1 MSYAEFWDTLV
12 NSTQVNC
19 VNSTN
24 ALVDFSHC
32 TRMTGTKD
40 IVDWPADARDNYDMT
55 DTNTVINAFLVGG
68 LRALAE
74 MATAMGEGAK
84 AASLTAQANAT
95 QASMEWLLFN
105 ATSGLMVDGLYG
117 AEHHSAWHAQTNA
130 LWFKTVPLAAKPKM
144 LAWLLGRRV
153 VGSVYAVYSFLQAL
167 YAVDSDHGVAGLAMM
182 TQCASRSA
190 PLLLT
195 PSCMVHTALGHAA

>member
-1 MSYAEFWDTLV
+1 M
-12 NSTQVNC
+12 
-19 VNSTN
+19 
-24 ALVDFSHC
+24 
-32 TRMTGTKD
+32 
-40 IVDWPADARDNYDMT
+40 I
-55 DTNTVINAFLVGG
+55 DTNTVINAFTVGG
-68 LRALAE
+68 LCALAGWRE
-74 MATAMGEGAK
+74 TLHSDRPCRSPHPPWRPSPTYPPFAMAPDHFKGGPSPCEGAK

-153 VGSVYAVYSFLQAL
+153 VGSATPCTHVFLFMFFF
-167 YAVDSDHGVAGLAMM
+167 VFFCRRCS
-182 TQCASRSA
+182 C
-190 PLLLT
+190 T
-195 PSCMVHTALGHAA
+195 PSTLTTASPGSR